1 MMESCLD
8 GWWRV
13 QIGLEEAEKDHSKA
27 EEKLDWP
34 WRCRA
39 AETDRGHGGQI
50 GLRKGQIGSEESRS
64 FQAETEQIEV
74 ENEQIG
80 LVGEQFRPRRSLT
93 VCFFWRC
100 RADRAQRSQFGS
112 DLRRDLSTEVPSR
125 SGSRPGSGSAI
136 FGDSEQTE
144 LKGASSIPSRP
155 SSKEPVRFG
164 SEERSVHGGAE
175 HTELEGAETDQI
187 GPRPIRS
194 CRTEASDLP
203 RRTRSMPNRSHGTKA
218 KSEKAHIN
226 AEEMLDAAEVHYMC
240 FAPKLEVQFPQ
251 TAPIEECKKDISYL
265 TNLPEASKKLQVFHS
280 DLNQPDSFN
289 TAIKGC
295 IGVFHLAHPMDVD
308 GKEPEET
315 VTKRAVE
322 GTLGILRAC
331 LNSKRV
337 KRVIYISSAAT
348 ILYNNE
354 GLSVTDESTWSNL
367 DICRSSKLVSPSYL
381 LSKTITE
388 RTALEFAEKN
398 GLDLVT
404 LVLPLVVGSFLCPTI
419 PSSVSIALAMIFG
432 PRKSV
437 RIDLKGARIQFPGD
451 QDRYEY
457 LNYSYMVHIDD
468 VASAQIFL
476 LEYPN
481 AQGRYICSSSEM
493 AIHQIHFKK
502 VTSYGHSSLS
512 SMKLLS
518 TGFKFKYSVDEMF
531 DGAIRCCKEKGFL

>member
-1 MMESCLD
+1 MEED
-8 GWWRV
+8 
-13 QIGLEEAEKDHSKA
+13 
-27 EEKLDWP
+27 
-34 WRCRA
+34 
-39 AETDRGHGGQI
+39 
-50 GLRKGQIGSEESRS
+50 KG
-64 FQAETEQIEV
+64 
-74 ENEQIG
+74 
-80 LVGEQFRPRRSLT
+80 T
-93 VCFFWRC
+93 VCVTGGTGYVASWLIMRLLQHGYSV
-100 RADRAQRSQFGS
+100 RATVRS
-112 DLRRDLSTEVPSR
+112 D
-125 SGSRPGSGSAI
+125 
-136 FGDSEQTE
+136 
-144 LKGASSIPSRP
+144 
-155 SSKEPVRFG
+155 
-164 SEERSVHGGAE
+164 
-175 HTELEGAETDQI
+175 
-187 GPRPIRS
+187 
-194 CRTEASDLP
+194 
-203 RRTRSMPNRSHGTKA
+203 
-218 KSEKAHIN
+218 
-226 AEEMLDAAEVHYMC
+226 
-240 FAPKLEVQFPQ
+240 PK
-251 TAPIEECKKDISYL
+251 CKKDISYL
-265 TNLPEASKKLQVFHS
+265 TNLPEASKKLQVFHA

-354 GLSVTDESTWSNL
+354 GLSVTDERTWSNL

-398 GLDLVT
+398 GLDLVA

-419 PSSVSIALAMIFG
+419 PSSVSIALAMI
-432 PRKSV
+432 
-437 RIDLKGARIQFPGD
+437 LGD

-493 AIHQIHFKK
+493 AIHQMYEFLSAGFPEFQLPKMDHFKK

-518 TGFKFKYSVDEMF
+518 TGFKFKYGVDEMF